1 MSDKYVPRISIDI
14 TPEMQTRLQRL
25 LPWGLR
31 GKLFLVMVEDIL
43 DLIEEH
49 GEGVVAL
56 LITKRLKARTLLM
69 KELEDGAKGPK
80 GEHHRDADG

>member
-1 MSDKYVPRISIDI
+1 MAEKYVPRISIDI
-14 TPEMQTRLQRL
+14 TPEMQQRMQRL

-31 GKLFLVMVEDIL
+31 GRLFLVIVEDIL

-56 LITKRLKARTLLM
+56 LVAKRIKARSLLF
-69 KELEDGAKGPK
+69 KELEDEKAGGK
-80 GEHHRDADG
+80 DDNL

>member
-1 MSDKYVPRISIDI
+1 MSDKYVPRISIDV
-14 TPEMQTRLQRL
+14 TPEMQQRMQRL

-31 GKLFLVMVEDIL
+31 GKLFLIIVEDIL

-56 LITKRLKARTLLM
+56 LVAKRLKARSLLF
-69 KELEDGAKGPK
+69 KEIGDEKAGGKDNNL
-80 GEHHRDADG
+80 

>member
-1 MSDKYVPRISIDI
+1 MAEKYVPRISIDI
-14 TPEMQTRLQRL
+14 TPEMQQRMQRL

-31 GKLFLVMVEDIL
+31 GRLFLVIVEDIL

-56 LITKRLKARTLLM
+56 LVARRLKARSLLF
-69 KELEDGAKGPK
+69 KELEDGTKGPE
-80 GEHHRDADG
+80 GESL